1 MTGRAAYHQVVE
13 MYNDADTPMRFQFDA
28 DPLGIFKVKPDNG
41 LIMPR
46 QCQLVAFRF
55 WPREAQ
61 RYSYVLASICA
72 DMPISYNVRILST
85 RTRMYIHP
93 SPRAHTGTSM
103 PSCAR

>member
-1 MTGRAAYHQVVE
+1 MTGRAAHRQVVE
-13 MYNDADTPMRFQFDA
+13 MYNDADTPMRYQFDA

-61 RYSYVLASICA
+61 RYSYVLAFICA
-72 DMPISYNVRILST
+72 YMPISHNVRILST
-85 RTRMYIHP
+85 RPCMHINCP
-93 SPRAHTGTSM
+93 SHTGTSM